1 MYHNFIR
8 PLLFLFKPEWIH
20 RAVAGLLPLFFAIPG
35 MPALVR
41 KFYHVNHPALSRRV
55 FGLDFPNPVG
65 IAAGF
70 DKEAALYNPLS
81 HFGFG
86 HIEIGTVTPRPQSGN
101 PKPRLFRLPKDQA
114 LINRMGFNNNG
125 LDAFIKSLRKNRPG
139 VIVGGNIGKNTQTP
153 NDKAIEDY
161 CLCFEGL
168 FDLVD
173 YFVINISCPNIKDLD
188 KLQDKELLVNLL
200 QAVQQINHNRAAPKP
215 VLLKISPDLNNAQL
229 DEVLEIVEE
238 TKLDGIVA
246 TNTSTRREGLVS
258 DPDAIVR
265 IGQGGLSGRP
275 LKEES
280 TRIIAYLHKKSKGK
294 IPIVG
299 TGGIFDADDAIEKLQ
314 AGASLVQVYTGFVYN
329 GPGIA
334 KKINQGVLRKFLTS
348 G

>member
-1 MYHNFIR
+1 MYHNLIR

-20 RAVAGLLPLFFAIPG
+20 RAIAGLLPLFFAIPG
-35 MPALVR
+35 MPAVVR
-41 KFYHVNHPALSRRV
+41 KHYHVNDPALSKRV

-70 DKEAALYNPLS
+70 DKEATLYNSLS
-81 HFGFG
+81 NFGFG

-101 PKPRLFRLPKDQA
+101 PRPRLFRLPKDQA

-125 LDAFIKSLRKNRPG
+125 LDVFIKNLRKNRPG

-153 NDKAIEDY
+153 NNKAIEDY

-188 KLQDKELLVNLL
+188 KLQDKELLVKLL
-200 QAVQQINHNRAAPKP
+200 QAVQQINHSRPAPKP
-215 VLLKISPDLNNAQL
+215 VLLKISPDLSNAQL

-258 DPDAIVR
+258 DPGAIAR

-280 TRIIAYLHKKSKGK
+280 TRIIAYLHKKSKGN

-299 TGGIFDADDAIEKLQ
+299 TGGVFNADDAIEKLQ
-314 AGASLVQVYTGFVYN
+314 AGASLVQVYTGFIYN

-348 G
+348 N